1 MYRYIQANNEMA
13 TILGQIPSEGGYEA
27 TIFSDVKV
35 LQDRLSSNENG
46 SITSIQTIY
55 VPADDLSDP
64 AVLMIQHEL
73 DGTIV
78 LSRKVAEQGIRPSVD
93 LIKTTSSLLSP
104 DIVGERHY
112 NLSVD
117 VQALLQKHESLKNI
131 IAIIGES
138 ELSPADRSDF
148 AKAKQLIQYF
158 SQNMFVSELF
168 TNKKGEYSS
177 REETLKG
184 IEKILN
190 ADGQAAAGPAPAQ
203 AAPAA

>member
-1 MYRYIQANNEMA
+1 
-13 TILGQIPSEGGYEA
+13 
-27 TIFSDVKV
+27 
-35 LQDRLSSNENG
+35 
-46 SITSIQTIY
+46 
-55 VPADDLSDP
+55 
-64 AVLMIQHEL
+64 
-73 DGTIV
+73 
-78 LSRKVAEQGIRPSVD
+78 
-93 LIKTTSSLLSP
+93 LLSP

-112 NLSVD
+112 NLSVE